1 VTEPAPI
8 PRELDEIGRA
18 IVNGAYRV
26 HTALGPGLLENIYQP
41 CLRHEIGKAGLAVR
55 EQVPV
60 PLSYDGLHFEVGY
73 RLDLVVEDAVIVE
86 IKAVEKLL
94 PVHIAQLLTY
104 MKLAGKRLGYLINF
118 NVPMIKDGIKRFAL

>member
-1 VTEPAPI
+1 V
-8 PRELDEIGRA
+8 
-18 IVNGAYRV
+18 
-26 HTALGPGLLENIYQP
+26 Q
-41 CLRHEIGKAGLAVR
+41 

-94 PVHIAQLLTY
+94 PVHSAQLLT
-104 MKLAGKRLGYLINF
+104 
-118 NVPMIKDGIKRFAL
+118 